1 MSEWLNEWWR
11 KCKETVQGEKE
22 VAAQVTRRPAT
33 ADNGKKISE
42 PDNNLLAAY

>member
-11 KCKETVQGEKE
+11 KCKETVEGEKE
-22 VAAQVTRRPAT
+22 VAAQVTRRPAA
-33 ADNGKKISE
+33 ADNGKEISE